1 MATFK
6 ERLDRHDR
14 EIAAIRKLLQAGMKM
29 LVRNEEEIRQ
39 LAAAQKETDRQ
50 LKETDRRLNRFIRSL
65 ERGNGNGHKTGRVE

>member
-39 LAAAQKETDRQ
+39 LTAAQKETDRQ
-50 LKETDRRLNRFIRSL
+50 LNRFIRSL
-65 ERGNGNGHKTGRVE
+65 ERGNGNGRKLGRVE